1 MKVSQAKELFRELT
15 KSYFA
20 GATVAFAQ
28 QSRAAKSK
36 TPLVSI
42 RPGNVK
48 RPLHPTYK
56 MQDGVQVGS
65 YLSRISM
72 TVDLFTNG
80 TPVIDD
86 ETGKTVAYENTA
98 IDDMLG
104 FADFLGSQYA
114 IEWCNRNDVSIL
126 IEGDAQDLT
135 GIVNDNNYEFRS
147 RLVVMFYFTQRT
159 IGSAAVLSEESILY
173 PTEEKDETG
182 EPIYT
187 PKQPAPTTS
196 TTGTYPGITE
206 EDEAERPIIEPVF
219 EVSPSGGGT
228 QELADTEAGYFTEVE
243 IKEDTGNE

>member
-1 MKVSQAKELFRELT
+1 MRVSQAKELFRQLT

-20 GATVAFAQ
+20 GATVAFPR

-36 TPLVSI
+36 TPLVTI
-42 RPGNVK
+42 TTGNVK

-56 MQDGVQVGS
+56 MKDGVQVGS

-80 TPVIDD
+80 APVVDD

-98 IDDMLG
+98 MDDMLA

-135 GIVNDNNYEFRS
+135 GLVNDNNYEFRS
-147 RLVVMFYFTQRT
+147 RLIVMFYFTQYT
-159 IGSAAVLSEESILY
+159 VGSAAVLSEESILY

-182 EPIYT
+182 QPIYI
-187 PKQPAPTTS
+187 PKEPAPTTS

-206 EDEAERPIIEPVF
+206 ADEDEQPIVEPTF
-219 EVSPSGGGT
+219 TVSPSGGGT
-228 QELADTEAGYFTEVE
+228 QELADSEAGYFTEVE